1 MNDILK
7 IAQALGDSDILLK
20 GVPKTIEN
28 EIKIQKGGF
37 WGMLLGT
44 PGASLLRNLLTRTGI
59 VKVGSRNWKRKG
71 TVRAG
76 SGSKKGKR
84 FLRDGY
90 RKQYDF

>member
-20 GVPKTIEN
+20 GVPITTEN

-44 PGASLLRNLLTRTGI
+44 LGASLLRNLLTRTGI
-59 VKVGSRNWKRKG
+59 VKVGSRN
-71 TVRAG
+71 
-76 SGSKKGKR
+76 
-84 FLRDGY
+84 
-90 RKQYDF
+90 